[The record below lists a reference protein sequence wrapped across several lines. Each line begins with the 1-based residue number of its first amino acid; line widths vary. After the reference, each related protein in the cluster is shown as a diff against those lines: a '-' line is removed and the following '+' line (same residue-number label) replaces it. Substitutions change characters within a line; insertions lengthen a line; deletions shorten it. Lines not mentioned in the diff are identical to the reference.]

1 MSTALPWPGSQV
13 GQCPQQAD
21 TLSGPCTPS
30 PGALTVAGLSTYISY
45 SHLAFAETTRQYG
58 PWHVQHVRVSFGWSV
73 ALAWG
78 SCALEALSGTLLLAA
93 ARGLSL
99 SRAPGTPHS
108 VVL

>member
-1 MSTALPWPGSQV
+1 M
-13 GQCPQQAD
+13 
-21 TLSGPCTPS
+21 
-30 PGALTVAGLSTYISY
+30 AGLSTYISY

-58 PWHVQHVRVSFGWSV
+58 PWHVQHVRGSFGWSV

-93 ARGLSL
+93 ARALSL